1 MKRLHLSST
10 TAHPLRDEAKQTA
23 ERQGSFVFR
32 VIVCTSTCTDSP
44 LIKACSMRSKAFI
57 QNHKAPPPQP
67 KQRNALNENGL
78 CLGRILK

>member
-1 MKRLHLSST
+1 MKRLHLCST

-23 ERQGSFVFR
+23 ERQGSFAFR
-32 VIVCTSTCTDSP
+32 VIMCTSTCTGSP

-57 QNHKAPPPQP
+57 QNHKVFFPY

-78 CLGRILK
+78 CLGKILK